1 MDRRHFIRIGSFST
15 VATAVIPALQA
26 HAKQDPPSA
35 PLIHHHVNPIP
46 PSQNRAISSRHVI
59 GQSLEHADQRL
70 VKGLSDDVF
79 MRLVSAFRAE
89 WPTRSLRV
97 IMVDRIG
104 EAAAEGIIR
113 DRWATSVKMSASFA
127 TNYPPYFDLARFRIV
142 TDHWT
147 RGPQIESY
155 YHNSDPSGFRPT
167 HIKSMFGEV
176 YGADVAVVG

>member
-1 MDRRHFIRIGSFST
+1 
-15 VATAVIPALQA
+15 
-26 HAKQDPPSA
+26 
-35 PLIHHHVNPIP
+35 
-46 PSQNRAISSRHVI
+46 
-59 GQSLEHADQRL
+59 
-70 VKGLSDDVF
+70 
-79 MRLVSAFRAE
+79 
-89 WPTRSLRV
+89 
-97 IMVDRIG
+97 MVDRIG

-176 YGADVAVVG
+176 YGADVAVVGMPCLPSGMVWSAHYIDEETGIVMRALCVYEAESDDYVMRWDIITG